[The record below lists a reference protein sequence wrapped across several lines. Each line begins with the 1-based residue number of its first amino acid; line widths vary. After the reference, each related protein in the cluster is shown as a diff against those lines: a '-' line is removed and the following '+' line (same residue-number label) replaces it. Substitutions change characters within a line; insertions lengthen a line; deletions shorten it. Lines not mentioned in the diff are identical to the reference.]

1 MTHEVKSL
9 VIVRLFAAAMRE
21 TMAEG
26 LRMGKIRKIL
36 MPVFRLHQT
45 RLVPDGAS
53 IAFAAFVR
61 SWDIFGA
68 GPE

>member
-1 MTHEVKSL
+1 
-9 VIVRLFAAAMRE
+9 MRE

-26 LRMGKIRKIL
+26 FRLGKIRKIL

-45 RLVPDGAS
+45 WLVPDGAS

-61 SWDIFGA
+61 SWDTFGA
-68 GPE
+68 WPE